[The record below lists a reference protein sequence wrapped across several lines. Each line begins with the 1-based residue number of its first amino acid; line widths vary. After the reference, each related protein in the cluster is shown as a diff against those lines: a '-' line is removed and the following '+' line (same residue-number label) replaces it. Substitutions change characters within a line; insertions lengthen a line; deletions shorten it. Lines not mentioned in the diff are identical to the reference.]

1 MKYEKVQ
8 VLSFAFI
15 FEITT
20 TNKLSVRA
28 LSNSI
33 QLHRLCNQHV
43 VLNSDVFESN
53 FVSLQ

>member
-53 FVSLQ
+53 FVSSQ